1 MNSGVSVGT
10 MTVFAEATVGENEAL
25 YLENASQ
32 FALKAG
38 EKVALTISPVTR
50 VSEENR
56 TPLIGTVTHYEDPF
70 GPSTASEE
78 WEALR

>member
-1 MNSGVSVGT
+1 MSNGVPVG
-10 MTVFAEATVGENEAL
+10 MMPMFAEATVGENGAL

-32 FALKAG
+32 LALKPG

-50 VSEENR
+50 VGEAKRN
-56 TPLIGTVTHYEDPF
+56 PLQGTVTHYEDPF
-70 GPSTASEE
+70 GPAAASEE